1 MTEARPSKASERPV
15 YRLLLRPEPGCDG
28 DRALRQALKA
38 LLRRFK
44 LRCVAVEQVREPR

>member
-1 MTEARPSKASERPV
+1 MNDARPSKASERPV
-15 YRLLLRPEPGCDG
+15 YRLLLRPEPGYDG

-44 LRCVAVEQVREPR
+44 LRCVAVEQVQKP